1 MEDEDREGSRSMPI
15 NETLSCQEVV
25 ELITDY
31 LENALL
37 AEMRKQLEEHVAQCP
52 DCETY
57 IKQIQQTISRLHQ
70 LAKQQVSP
78 ATRRELLQFFRSW
91 KQE

>member
-1 MEDEDREGSRSMPI
+1 MEYEYREGSRSMPI

-37 AEMRKQLEEHVAQCP
+37 AEMRKRLEEHVAQCP
-52 DCETY
+52 GCQTY
-57 IKQIQQTISRLHQ
+57 IEQIQQTISMLHQ
-70 LAKQQVSP
+70 IAKQQVAP
-78 ATRRELLQFFRSW
+78 ATKQELLQFFHSW
-91 KQE
+91 K

>member
-1 MEDEDREGSRSMPI
+1 MPI